1 MIIAS
6 SKIDKGFSGKLET
19 LFQTVSCSQE
29 LLVQTILWNRVPL
42 LPLPWCLS
50 VALLRPHGL
59 LGVALLGL
67 HVLLGLPFLLGT
79 QGVLSLIVIVIRNHE
94 YITILLHLLLPE
106 RGNHQPLHLHLLGG
120 STEKSGKGWRQMH
133 NVYFLPSD
141 GIPGRLEKKVLLHLD
156 QWCLN
161 KIARLVDACASTVEL
176 RSLQLSKIL
185 ILQQIKLSSQFI
197 WSVGLS
203 IFPYL
208 SVFSITYNCKQ
219 SKLAQCLHDPRVGW
233 LEREKLFYNGITF
246 VVKRSLTF
254 VISCEQKLTLPE

>member
-29 LLVQTILWNRVPL
+29 LLVQTILWNRVPS

-106 RGNHQPLHLHLLGG
+106 RGNHQPLPP
-120 STEKSGKGWRQMH
+120 GWRLLQLGSQ
-133 NVYFLPSD
+133 LPQTS
-141 GIPGRLEKKVLLHLD
+141 GSRYQPAYPWSPPVQAEKK
-156 QWCLN
+156 CANN
-161 KIARLVDACASTVEL
+161 K
-176 RSLQLSKIL
+176 
-185 ILQQIKLSSQFI
+185 QF
-197 WSVGLS
+197 
-203 IFPYL
+203 FTEN
-208 SVFSITYNCKQ
+208 F
-219 SKLAQCLHDPRVGW
+219 SKLKLLYKSMCVLPTIRTSQEFQVAVKLCPSRTLGTASHPLGQWNVHHPRPQTLCCRLWVPLPHCSPFWTCQVGRMW
-233 LEREKLFYNGITF
+233 PRRRAMNNMRI
-246 VVKRSLTF
+246 
-254 VISCEQKLTLPE
+254 

>member
-6 SKIDKGFSGKLET
+6 YKIDKGFSGKLET

-29 LLVQTILWNRVPL
+29 LLVQTILWNRVPS

-106 RGNHQPLHLHLLGG
+106 RGNHQPLPP
-120 STEKSGKGWRQMH
+120 GWRLLQLGSQLPQTSWSRYQPAYPWSPPVQAEK
-133 NVYFLPSD
+133 NVQTTSNSSQKTFQSSNSS
-141 GIPGRLEKKVLLHLD
+141 IN
-156 QWCLN
+156 Q
-161 KIARLVDACASTVEL
+161 CASYPQYGLLKSFKWQWSYVQAEPSALLPTHWGSEL
-176 RSLQLSKIL
+176 STTQGLKHCVVGFGSLCHI
-185 ILQQIKLSSQFI
+185 
-197 WSVGLS
+197 
-203 IFPYL
+203 
-208 SVFSITYNCKQ
+208 
-219 SKLAQCLHDPRVGW
+219 
-233 LEREKLFYNGITF
+233 
-246 VVKRSLTF
+246 VVPFELVR
-254 VISCEQKLTLPE
+254 